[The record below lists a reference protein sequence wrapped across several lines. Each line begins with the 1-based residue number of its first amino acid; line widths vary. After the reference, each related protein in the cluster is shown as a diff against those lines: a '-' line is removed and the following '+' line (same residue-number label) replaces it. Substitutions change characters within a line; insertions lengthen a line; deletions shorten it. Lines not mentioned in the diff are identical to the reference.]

1 MTKCTDIALSDLVFF
16 FVFRGCAASHAL
28 RDAAGRRCAAR
39 GTAAQRKAPLR
50 GVGRLRHPATRPKQR
65 PTAAILR
72 LRRACGAAGSSNLS
86 QNLPLAPMHHPTKFH
101 VIPSSSLGGVRRH
114 TNKQTD
120 NQTHFEKY
128 VLDVYSNNY
137 HT

>member
-1 MTKCTDIALSDLVFF
+1 MFYFF
-16 FVFRGCAASHAL
+16 PFFCGRTASHAL

-50 GVGRLRHPATRPKQR
+50 GAGRLRHPATRPKQR

-120 NQTHFEKY
+120 KQTHFQKY
-128 VLDVYSNNY
+128 VLDV
-137 HT
+137 